1 MVLNSNWALA
11 RDTQNFTL
19 FILVMRSIEACGM
32 YALSKL
38 LFRQDHAVAFLTSVQ
53 NIQKLHPSDDIAY

>member
-1 MVLNSNWALA
+1 MVLKSNWALA

-19 FILVMRSIEACGM
+19 FSLVMRNIEACGM

-38 LFRQDHAVAFLTSVQ
+38 LFRQDHAVAFLTRVQ